1 MEAFRVNAVSHVHFI
16 VPKSVDPVS
25 SAERTVL
32 SALHLNASD
41 TEVWKAAQTYLET
54 ISYIRILHLE
64 LRIAQFLS
72 NIPSNAPQVVDSLI
86 NSDNVMSRSFKLKLP
101 SVLLVK
107 METMSCKVEI
117 TPKIAKG
124 ICVFW
129 VCTFTA
135 VGIFYVLYTA
145 DEKPACEERQLL
157 DQLND
162 MDAQF
167 LGKFNRVF
175 WKWEHWV
182 PVSIYHQRGRAQ
194 NVGEVLVNMVA
205 DYKEEMKEFTGQKNP
220 DEYRIQKAKRYL
232 SFAMFSNASTEKI
245 FDKTKTYLTSVA
257 SRRTIALEEFMA
269 RYIGTLNKDA
279 PQIMDKILNNDTE
292 VLKFANKHFW
302 YELKLNNIPIIKR
315 KCLSLKPNSN
325 DVDTAD
331 LLENLKIGMILKT
344 DDCFS
349 SGDYMVSEVNSPT
362 ALLVAIVVSILF
374 IVSLSVTC
382 YVHGTEQTNSK

>member
-1 MEAFRVNAVSHVHFI
+1 
-16 VPKSVDPVS
+16 
-25 SAERTVL
+25 
-32 SALHLNASD
+32 
-41 TEVWKAAQTYLET
+41 
-54 ISYIRILHLE
+54 
-64 LRIAQFLS
+64 
-72 NIPSNAPQVVDSLI
+72 
-86 NSDNVMSRSFKLKLP
+86 
-101 SVLLVK
+101 
-107 METMSCKVEI
+107 MSCKVEI

-245 FDKTKTYLTSVA
+245 FDKTKTYLTLLTVLSP
-257 SRRTIALEEFMA
+257 
-269 RYIGTLNKDA
+269 K
-279 PQIMDKILNNDTE
+279 KIKRKAE
-292 VLKFANKHFW
+292 HFW